1 MKEWQKLSLVAN
13 ENGVYREATV
23 IEEVDSR
30 YKNLALLKS
39 GVRFL
44 YKGWSKSNLINA
56 LTMKGIGFF
65 ISINAIKY
73 S

>member
-1 MKEWQKLSLVAN
+1 MIDFAVRSFRSMKEGQKINLAAN

-39 GVRFL
+39 RIKFV
-44 YKGWSKSNLINA
+44 YKG
-56 LTMKGIGFF
+56 
-65 ISINAIKY
+65 
-73 S
+73 